1 MKFVHILGAGGMYT
15 RDYCSMIIN
24 YFNPADHSFITGMPS
39 HSNYA
44 EARASGSRIIRTIS
58 PEAIRSLR
66 ACDAII
72 IHGMVNPKVLLL
84 FSLFPALLE
93 KSNWVIWGGDIYD
106 NASPKSGVKQSIIR
120 LMRRKVY
127 PKVRWATTLSKLD
140 YRYAQESYGLCAPE
154 FEGCYPVPAST
165 YAGLIDILRDE
176 KKEARKDC
184 YLIQIGN
191 SATSSNQHIEALDM
205 LKQYRDKNIRIFMP
219 LNYGPDGFESYANQ
233 VIAYAETLFGKE
245 RVMALRNQV
254 DGADYLN
261 LLSKVDIGIFN
272 NSRQQAMG
280 NISQLLLLGAK
291 IYIRDDISMWQHFES
306 LGCKLEK
313 ISEIVYQ
320 SFDEFVHYD
329 EQKQVNNIH
338 VIQKRHSIE
347 EKVSTWKYIFTQMQ
361 NQLKKC

>member
-15 RDYCSMIIN
+15 RDYCSMIIKH
-24 YFNPADHSFITGMPS
+24 FNPMDHSFITGMPS
-39 HSNYA
+39 HRNYA
-44 EARASGSRIIRTIS
+44 EARASGSRIIRTFS

-84 FSLFPALLE
+84 FFLFPSLLK

-106 NASPKSGVKQSIIR
+106 NASPKSGIKQSLIGV
-120 LMRRKVY
+120 MRRKVY

-140 YRYAQESYGLCAPE
+140 YRYAQDAYGLCAPE

-165 YAGLIDILRDE
+165 YAELIDNLRDE
-176 KKEARKDC
+176 KRKDGKEC

-205 LKQYRDKNIRIFMP
+205 LKKYRNEKIRIFMP

-233 VIAYAETLFGKE
+233 VIAHAESLFGKE
-245 RVMALRNQV
+245 RVVALRNQV
-254 DGADYLN
+254 EGADYLTI
-261 LLSKVDIGIFN
+261 LSKVDIGIFN
-272 NSRQQAMG
+272 NNRQQAMG

-291 IYIRDDISMWQHFES
+291 IYIRDDVSMWQHFES

-313 ISEIVYQ
+313 VSQIVNQ
-320 SFDEFVHYD
+320 SFDEFIYYD
-329 EQKQVNNIH
+329 ELKQANNIS
-338 VIQKRHSIE
+338 VIQNRHSIE
-347 EKVSTWKYIFTQMQ
+347 EKVSTWRHIFSQMR
-361 NQLKKC
+361 NQLGIS